1 MGVAVRLELARSS
14 CVSNETGDN
23 TAGHSLPHAAPR
35 WGDSTPYRSTVP
47 DQQPEA
53 AASAGGVA
61 ADAILLTR
69 GRRPHRRPVAIAKRT
84 GATVVAIT
92 EIAGEI
98 GEEGVEVV
106 DTNLGGTAEFDWGSV
121 RLTPAW
127 HTSTTPMGTVSTPA
141 GLVIE
146 FGDKRIYHLGDTALF
161 SDLALPRR
169 RGHIDVA
176 LMCIGGHYTMD
187 RFDAVVAAEY
197 VGADQVIPC
206 HYDTFPP
213 IETDAQAFKSDVQNA
228 AAPRLSSSSRARTRR
243 PPPAVLIEAGARMS
257 PPARSRPRRRG
268 RGLWSPANGLRGHR
282 ACRATRC
289 WPRSSGGWSS
299 SRGQPH
305 PDDGRLRVFSG
316 ARPRGDA

>member
-1 MGVAVRLELARSS
+1 MDIRFLG
-14 CVSNETGDN
+14 
-23 TAGHSLPHAAPR
+23 HAAFALEHD
-35 WGDSTPYRSTVP
+35 GKTVLIDP
-47 DQQPEA
+47 FLTGNPKA
-53 AASAGGVA
+53 AASADDVA
-61 ADAILLTR
+61 ADAILLTH
-69 GRRPHRRPVAIAKRT
+69 GHGDHYGDTVAIAKRT

-127 HTSTTPMGTVSTPA
+127 HTSTTPKGTVSTPA

-161 SDLALPRR
+161 SDLALPKR

-187 RFDAVVAAEY
+187 RFDAVAACEL

-206 HYDTFPP
+206 HYNTFPLV
-213 IETDAQAFKSDVQNA
+213 ETDAQAFKSDVQNA
-228 AAPRLSSSSRARTRR
+228 GYAEVV
-243 PPPAVLIEAGARMS
+243 VLEPGETHT
-257 PPARSRPRRRG
+257 P
-268 RGLWSPANGLRGHR
+268 
-282 ACRATRC
+282 
-289 WPRSSGGWSS
+289 
-299 SRGQPH
+299 
-305 PDDGRLRVFSG
+305 
-316 ARPRGDA
+316 